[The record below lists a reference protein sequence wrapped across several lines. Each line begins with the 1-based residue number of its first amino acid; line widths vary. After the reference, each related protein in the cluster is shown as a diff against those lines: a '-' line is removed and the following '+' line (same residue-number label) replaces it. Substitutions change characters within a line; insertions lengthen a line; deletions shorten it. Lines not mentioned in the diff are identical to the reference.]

1 MRRPVIAVLMLVFS
15 LAPARSAIGQEVIGD
30 FYLFE
35 RGDAATGEDRS
46 SITTLADESW
56 VSGAGGLTVQCS
68 AEGRELVISA
78 TYMGRRLSTPVQYA
92 FGEEQPQVA
101 SWSLRSTGMAAI
113 APVEVRDAFLSRAVN
128 EDSVKIRVTDFQL
141 RGYTYTFHLGSL
153 EEALARLSCR

>member
-1 MRRPVIAVLMLVFS
+1 VKRPVIAVLTLVLS
-15 LAPARSAIGQEVIGD
+15 LGPARSALGQEMIGD

-56 VSGAGGLTVQCS
+56 VSGSGGLTLQCS
-68 AEGRELVISA
+68 AAGLELVVSA
-78 TYMGRRLSTPVQYA
+78 TYMGRRLSTPVRYA
-92 FGEEQPQVA
+92 FGEEPPHAA

-113 APVEVRDAFLSRAVN
+113 APSEVRDAFLARAVN
-128 EDSVKIRVTDFQL
+128 EDSVKVRVTDFQL

-153 EEALARLSCR
+153 EEALAHLSCR